1 MAMAHLC
8 PKFSTELKR
17 TQKTDAD
24 EMQRKDKHLM
34 QFKIALHNNSQLWV
48 SSQGSASHHQ
58 EGHWPEMHAG
68 VGGQLEVQGL
78 VLAEGSQANC
88 KGTQKWFGM
97 DRLLPSFNI

>member
-1 MAMAHLC
+1 MVMAHLC

-24 EMQRKDKHLM
+24 EMQRKDKHLI
-34 QFKIALHNNSQLWV
+34 QFKIALHNHSQLWV
-48 SSQGSASHHQ
+48 SSQGSASHQ
-58 EGHWPEMHAG
+58 EGHWPGMHAG

-97 DRLLPSFNI
+97 DRLLQSFNI